1 MKEIVSHFN
10 KKGYY
15 PMNFATDFYR
25 ILKDTV
31 ETNFYYYKG
40 SNTKP
45 GCEEKYNWYVANNP
59 IKIKAD
65 EIKPF

>member
-1 MKEIVSHFN
+1 
-10 KKGYY
+10 
-15 PMNFATDFYR
+15 MNFATDFYR